1 MVWYI
6 QFHSATRLK
15 TVHLFLNELAFP
27 DRQMDREGS
36 ALGLTSAIC
45 FGTRGGCGCGLA
57 SGSMGLSAPGIAIRY
72 EMTHN
77 FPNSGP
83 YKENVAKRQRLFSP
97 LLETFPGLSWG
108 INGLPFYLVLLSAA
122 YYDNSQ
128 FCVVLEL

>member
-1 MVWYI
+1 MGWYI

-57 SGSMGLSAPGIAIRY
+57 FGSTGLSAPGIAIRY
-72 EMTHN
+72 EMT
-77 FPNSGP
+77 
-83 YKENVAKRQRLFSP
+83 
-97 LLETFPGLSWG
+97 
-108 INGLPFYLVLLSAA
+108 
-122 YYDNSQ
+122 
-128 FCVVLEL
+128 